1 MKDINKRINLCN
13 KIYPYLSG
21 FSSDLLFWA
30 AINTIFLITV
40 KQLSASQVSLLTAI
54 SSFAAIFAQNI
65 ILKIIKKI
73 GNVKSVRLGLIL
85 LFIAAIIITSGNS
98 FTIIVIGE
106 VLYHI
111 SLLFKGMDCVIL
123 KRNLK
128 YLKQEDSFI
137 EIQSKSSIIY
147 AVSTMV
153 ISFIAG
159 FIFNINNYLPMILC
173 CTICF
178 INIIASSFLYEPEL
192 QEESTQVNNNNKSFK
207 WTEVIFLII
216 LLYGLLYSTL
226 ETAQENGKIFIQ
238 YTLQNFMDVNKTAIY
253 LSIIISLSRISR
265 VLSNMFFS
273 KIYRKLKNKFI
284 IVLNISLIASIAF
297 LIIGSLFSSN
307 IIGIIIMSLGF
318 CLLLWARDP
327 IQNVLK
333 NELLNNCN
341 KETQQ
346 TAILKFNLSSKIA
359 RCIWATLVSL
369 ILLKVDMFYIM
380 VILLIFAVVYL
391 GGVIKLYKLLNYN
404 RGKSL

>member
-1 MKDINKRINLCN
+1 
-13 KIYPYLSG
+13 
-21 FSSDLLFWA
+21 
-30 AINTIFLITV
+30 
-40 KQLSASQVSLLTAI
+40 
-54 SSFAAIFAQNI
+54 
-65 ILKIIKKI
+65 
-73 GNVKSVRLGLIL
+73 
-85 LFIAAIIITSGNS
+85 
-98 FTIIVIGE
+98 
-106 VLYHI
+106 
-111 SLLFKGMDCVIL
+111 MDCVIL

-147 AVSTMV
+147 AVSTML

-226 ETAQENGKIFIQ
+226 ETSQENGKIFIQ

-380 VILLIFAVVYL
+380 VILLIFTVVYL

>member
-1 MKDINKRINLCN
+1 
-13 KIYPYLSG
+13 
-21 FSSDLLFWA
+21 
-30 AINTIFLITV
+30 
-40 KQLSASQVSLLTAI
+40 
-54 SSFAAIFAQNI
+54 
-65 ILKIIKKI
+65 
-73 GNVKSVRLGLIL
+73 
-85 LFIAAIIITSGNS
+85 
-98 FTIIVIGE
+98 
-106 VLYHI
+106 
-111 SLLFKGMDCVIL
+111 
-123 KRNLK
+123 
-128 YLKQEDSFI
+128 
-137 EIQSKSSIIY
+137 
-147 AVSTMV
+147 
-153 ISFIAG
+153 
-159 FIFNINNYLPMILC
+159 
-173 CTICF
+173 
-178 INIIASSFLYEPEL
+178 
-192 QEESTQVNNNNKSFK
+192 
-207 WTEVIFLII
+207 
-216 LLYGLLYSTL
+216 
-226 ETAQENGKIFIQ
+226 
-238 YTLQNFMDVNKTAIY
+238 MDVNKTAIY

-369 ILLKVDMFYIM
+369 ILLKVDMLYIM
-380 VILLIFAVVYL
+380 VILLIFTVVYL

-404 RGKSL
+404 ME